1 MANRESRR
9 KFARPK
15 LEYDSIS
22 KGTIITMIISI
33 FWLFPLILIFINSF
47 KSDSEILNHFLELPK
62 KLDFTY
68 FIETWTKYN
77 FPKLVGNTL
86 LYTVCTV
93 LIVVLLAPLAA
104 YYLERHK
111 NERRCRIAF
120 GLIILPIMVP
130 FQSYMISLTR
140 ILGKLGLN
148 NTRIGYILISAGL
161 CMPLAVFM
169 IHGYINTIPK
179 ELEESAYIDGAG
191 KVRTY
196 FSIVLPLLVPILTT
210 VVVLDALAT
219 WNDVITNQ
227 LVVGSNEMAINM
239 QNALYMKFSAQT
251 SDWSH
256 ALPGTVMSMLP
267 SLIFF
272 IFMQKY
278 IISGTT
284 SGSVKG

>member
-1 MANRESRR
+1 MERSR
-9 KFARPK
+9 
-15 LEYDSIS
+15 LT
-22 KGTIITMIISI
+22 KGTVITLIISI
-33 FWLFPLILIFINSF
+33 LWLFPLILIFINSF
-47 KSDSEILNHFLELPK
+47 KSDAEILNHFLELPD
-62 KLDFTY
+62 KLNFSY
-68 FIETWTKYN
+68 YAETWTKFG
-77 FPKLVGNTL
+77 FPKLIANTL

-111 NERRCRIAF
+111 KERRCRIAF
-120 GLIILPIMVP
+120 SLIILPIMVP

-140 ILGKLGLN
+140 ILGNIGLN
-148 NTRIGYILISAGL
+148 NTKTGYILVSAGL

-169 IHGYINTIPK
+169 IHGYINTIPI

-227 LVVGSNEMAINM
+227 LVVGSNETAINM

-256 ALPGTVMSMLP
+256 ALPGTVMSMVP

-278 IISGTT
+278 IISGAT
-284 SGSVKG
+284 SGAVKG

>member
-1 MANRESRR
+1 MERSR
-9 KFARPK
+9 
-15 LEYDSIS
+15 LT
-22 KGTIITMIISI
+22 KGTVITLIISI
-33 FWLFPLILIFINSF
+33 LWLFPLILIFINSF
-47 KSDSEILNHFLELPK
+47 KSDAEILNHFLELPE
-62 KLDFTY
+62 KLNFSY
-68 FIETWTKYN
+68 YAETWTKFG
-77 FPKLVGNTL
+77 FPKLIANTL

-111 NERRCRIAF
+111 KERRCRIAF
-120 GLIILPIMVP
+120 SLIILPIMVP

-140 ILGKLGLN
+140 ILGNIGLN
-148 NTRIGYILISAGL
+148 NTKTGYILVSAGL

-169 IHGYINTIPK
+169 IHGYINTIPI

-227 LVVGSNEMAINM
+227 LVVGSNEAAINM

-256 ALPGTVMSMLP
+256 ALPGTVMSMVP

-278 IISGTT
+278 IISGAT
-284 SGSVKG
+284 SGAVKG

>member
-1 MANRESRR
+1 M
-9 KFARPK
+9 
-15 LEYDSIS
+15 
-22 KGTIITMIISI
+22 
-33 FWLFPLILIFINSF
+33 
-47 KSDSEILNHFLELPK
+47 
-62 KLDFTY
+62 
-68 FIETWTKYN
+68 
-77 FPKLVGNTL
+77 
-86 LYTVCTV
+86 
-93 LIVVLLAPLAA
+93 IVVLLAPLAA

-111 NERRCRIAF
+111 KERRCRIAF
-120 GLIILPIMVP
+120 SLIILPIMVP

-140 ILGKLGLN
+140 ILGNIGLN
-148 NTRIGYILISAGL
+148 NTKTGYILVSAGL

-169 IHGYINTIPK
+169 IHGYINTIPI

-227 LVVGSNEMAINM
+227 LVVGSNEAAINM

-256 ALPGTVMSMLP
+256 ALPGTVMSMVP

-278 IISGTT
+278 IISGAT
-284 SGSVKG
+284 SGAVKG

>member
-1 MANRESRR
+1 MERSR
-9 KFARPK
+9 
-15 LEYDSIS
+15 LS
-22 KGTIITMIISI
+22 KGTVLTLIISI
-33 FWLFPLILIFINSF
+33 LWLFPLILIFINSF
-47 KSDSEILNHFLELPK
+47 KSDAEILNHFLDLPK
-62 KLDFTY
+62 KLDFSY
-68 FIETWTKYN
+68 YAETWTKFG
-77 FPKLVGNTL
+77 FPKLIANTL
-86 LYTVCTV
+86 LYTISTV
-93 LIVVLLAPLAA
+93 LIVVLFAPLAA

-111 NERRCRIAF
+111 RERRCRIAF
-120 GLIILPIMVP
+120 ELIILPIMVP

-140 ILGKLGLN
+140 ILGNIGLN
-148 NTRIGYILISAGL
+148 NTKIGYILVSAGL

-169 IHGYINTIPK
+169 IHGYINTIPI

-227 LVVGSNEMAINM
+227 LVVGSTEAAINM

-256 ALPGTVMSMLP
+256 ALPGTVMSMVP

-278 IISGTT
+278 IISGAT
-284 SGSVKG
+284 SGAVKG

>member
-1 MANRESRR
+1 MERSR
-9 KFARPK
+9 
-15 LEYDSIS
+15 LT
-22 KGTIITMIISI
+22 KGTVITLIISI
-33 FWLFPLILIFINSF
+33 LWLFPLILIFINSF
-47 KSDSEILNHFLELPK
+47 KSDAEILNHFLELPD
-62 KLDFTY
+62 KLNFSY
-68 FIETWTKYN
+68 YAETWTKFG
-77 FPKLVGNTL
+77 FPKLIANTL

-111 NERRCRIAF
+111 KERRCRIAF
-120 GLIILPIMVP
+120 SLIILPIMVP

-140 ILGKLGLN
+140 ILGNIGLN
-148 NTRIGYILISAGL
+148 NTKTGYILVSAGL

-169 IHGYINTIPK
+169 IHGYINTIPI

-227 LVVGSNEMAINM
+227 LVVGSNEAAINM

-256 ALPGTVMSMLP
+256 ALPGTVMSMVP

-278 IISGTT
+278 IISGAT
-284 SGSVKG
+284 SGAVKG